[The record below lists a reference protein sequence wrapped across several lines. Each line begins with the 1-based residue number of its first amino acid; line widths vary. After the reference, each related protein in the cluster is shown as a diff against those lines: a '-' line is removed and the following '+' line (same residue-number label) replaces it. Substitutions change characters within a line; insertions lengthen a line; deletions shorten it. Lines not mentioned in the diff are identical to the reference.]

1 MDKKVKP
8 VVIPLPED
16 SWHKMK
22 EEARDPSLRDLRG
35 IKHTFTKETREK
47 LRIGKDEFL
56 LPEEE
61 VGFLE
66 MLERHGIAFVF
77 YPNEIR
83 CVDPRL
89 IEPMVIFTIPHVS
102 WNLKPIP
109 VPRAHIPKLIKLLKE
124 KIKMGILE
132 PSNAPYSNRWFM
144 VPKKNGTLRFI
155 QDLQPMNKVTIHNAG
170 IGPSINEFAEAL
182 WEGPFILLVI
192 STQATISFN

>member
-8 VVIPLPED
+8 VAIPLVED
-16 SWHKMK
+16 SWQKMK
-22 EEARDPSLRDLRG
+22 EVARDPSLRDPRG

-109 VPRAHIPKLIKLLKE
+109 VPKAHIPKLIKLLK
-124 KIKMGILE
+124 
-132 PSNAPYSNRWFM
+132 
-144 VPKKNGTLRFI
+144 
-155 QDLQPMNKVTIHNAG
+155 
-170 IGPSINEFAEAL
+170 
-182 WEGPFILLVI
+182 
-192 STQATISFN
+192 